1 VTSAICALV
10 ALGALGVWGVQTL
23 APPAAPTVT
32 AVGARPDS
40 SLVSPLPAAPTRDQ
54 ITRSSLTAG
63 GSSPAPAPA
72 IVTIPA
78 LNVAAEIDRV
88 GVQDDGQVV
97 VPKDGRRIGWYRYGP
112 APGAAQ
118 GSAVLVGHRDTREQG
133 PGVLYRL
140 GDLDQGDE
148 IQIVNDDWTT
158 LRYEVRSREVL
169 QKSAFP
175 GEELFRRD
183 GAPVLTLITCGGEY
197 VEGRGYSENVVI
209 TAVPLD
215 PAA

>member
-1 VTSAICALV
+1 
-10 ALGALGVWGVQTL
+10 
-23 APPAAPTVT
+23 
-32 AVGARPDS
+32 
-40 SLVSPLPAAPTRDQ
+40 
-54 ITRSSLTAG
+54 
-63 GSSPAPAPA
+63 
-72 IVTIPA
+72 
-78 LNVAAEIDRV
+78 
-88 GVQDDGQVV
+88 
-97 VPKDGRRIGWYRYGP
+97 
-112 APGAAQ
+112 
-118 GSAVLVGHRDTREQG
+118 VLVGHRDTREQG